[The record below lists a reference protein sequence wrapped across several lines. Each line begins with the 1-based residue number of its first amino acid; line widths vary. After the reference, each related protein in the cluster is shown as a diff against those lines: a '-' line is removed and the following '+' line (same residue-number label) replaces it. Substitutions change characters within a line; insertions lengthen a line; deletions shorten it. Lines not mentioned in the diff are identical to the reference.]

1 MGSLQDV
8 QRNWEILAQ
17 ADPMWGALM
26 DPEKVDG
33 GWEPAAFFAVGEEE
47 IATVFDQLSKL
58 GVEPDLD
65 GRALDFGCGIGRL
78 TQALA
83 SRFNSACGVD
93 ISPTMIKL
101 ARDANRYPHKCEY
114 IVNDA
119 HELSLFEDSQFA
131 FIYTSVVLQHM
142 EPRFSTQYLREFAR
156 VLAPG
161 GVLVFQVPDRVEP
174 GRSPRQKAAQLAYNL
189 RRAVGLR
196 TRGRRALRRLGLA
209 RGPASRGEAVVEMH
223 CLPEAE
229 VRRILDQSALEIV
242 DIQLTNSTDLAFVI
256 GERPD
261 RQSLFAVGGLQYLD
275 TEPTVGFVS
284 KQYCATKLS

>member
-33 GWEPAAFFAVGEEE
+33 GWEQDAFFAAGEEE
-47 IATVFDQLSKL
+47 IATVFDYLSTL
-58 GVEPDLD
+58 GVKPDLD

-83 SRFNSACGVD
+83 GRFGSACGVD

-101 ARDANRYPHKCEY
+101 ARDTNRYSDKCEY
-114 IVNDA
+114 IVNDSRD
-119 HELSLFEDSQFA
+119 LSLLEDSRFA
-131 FIYTSVVLQHM
+131 LVYTSVVLQHM
-142 EPRFSTQYLREFAR
+142 EPRFAAEYLREFAR

-174 GRSPRQKAAQLAYNL
+174 GRSPRQKGAQLAYNL
-189 RRAVGLR
+189 RRAAGLR
-196 TRGRRALRRLGLA
+196 TRGRRALRRLGLL
-209 RGPASRGEAVVEMH
+209 RGPARRGEAVVEMH
-223 CLPEAE
+223 CLPEAD
-229 VRRILDQSALEIV
+229 VRRILDRTGLDFV
-242 DIQLTNSTDLAFVI
+242 DVQFTNSTDLAFVV

-261 RQSLFAVGGLQYLD
+261 RQSLFAVGGLRYLD
-275 TEPTVGFVS
+275 AEPTVGFVS
-284 KQYCATKLS
+284 KQYCATKSS